1 MTYAFSWLNQNNS
14 STIKDMK
21 NMSAKINYIGLITP
35 PSRDFF
41 RFIMATGHVF
51 YSGNFPR
58 CDKCKKEDSTTEIRP
73 CDEMQCDSCWY
84 EKDDEHKQLEEIS
97 SDGPDDGLTD
107 VETTSPTEALK
118 PGMPLASHPYAEGNE
133 VHNGSCPDE
142 MMLSSQHK
150 FLVVIKNSNE
160 TTENCVKC
168 KKKLINGVRCYQCGK
183 GLHWR
188 CGGVSKDEVKDEII
202 TQNYWN
208 CIYCRMTDKNC
219 PSCSL
224 KEKEIKELKLSCVEL
239 EKSIKKLK
247 HELKVCNEKHT
258 DAEDRLTRER
268 KLRKRTEDEL
278 MELQEMHA
286 YNSESSISSDVS
298 CSNSSDESE
307 NENGKR
313 KKSARSGRSAR
324 KVRGRRQSSKR
335 SASDKKSTFTER
347 PLVKNQWNPE
357 RGPIRKPEE
366 NEENMTKGRPYRKDK
381 NKMCDP
387 KLCSKSTVD
396 HKRCESEENPDL
408 LRPFST

>member
-1 MTYAFSWLNQNNS
+1 
-14 STIKDMK
+14 
-21 NMSAKINYIGLITP
+21 
-35 PSRDFF
+35 
-41 RFIMATGHVF
+41 MATGHVS
-51 YSGNFPR
+51 YSGHFPR
-58 CDKCKKEDSTTEIRP
+58 CNKCKKEDSTIATEIRQ

-84 EKDDEHKQLEEIS
+84 EKDDEHEQYEEIS

-107 VETTSPTEALK
+107 VETTSQTEALK
-118 PGMPLASHPYAEGNE
+118 PAMPLSSHPNAEGNE
-133 VHNGSCPDE
+133 THNGSCPDE
-142 MMLSSQHK
+142 MLQSSQHK
-150 FLVVIKNSNE
+150 FSVVIKNSNE

-168 KKKLINGVRCYQCGK
+168 KKKLIYGVRCNQCGK

-202 TQNYWN
+202 TQNNWN

-247 HELKVCNEKHT
+247 HELKVCNEKYT

-278 MELQEMHA
+278 MELQELHA
-286 YNSESSISSDVS
+286 YNSESSISSDAS

-324 KVRGRRQSSKR
+324 KVPGRRQSSKR

-347 PLVKNQWNPE
+347 PLVKNQWNSE
-357 RGPIRKPEE
+357 QGPMRKPEE
-366 NEENMTKGRPYRKDK
+366 NEENMTKGRLYRKDE

-387 KLCSKSTVD
+387 KHRSKSTVD
-396 HKRCESEENPDL
+396 DKRCKSEENPD
-408 LRPFST
+408 